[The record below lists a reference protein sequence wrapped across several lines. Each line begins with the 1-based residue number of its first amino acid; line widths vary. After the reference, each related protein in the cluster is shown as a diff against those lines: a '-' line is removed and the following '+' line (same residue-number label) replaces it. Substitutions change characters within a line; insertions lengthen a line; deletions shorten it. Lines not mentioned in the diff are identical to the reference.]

1 MTAREQGFTIFEA
14 LVAFAILASVISAL
28 YAVSGTSLRLIGE
41 SDRMERA
48 ALLAQSKL
56 DELASIRSPLPA
68 TDSGTFAGSDVAWR
82 VETSD
87 LPSSKAGPTAFRL
100 QAVKLILRW
109 PGSRPLVVETRH
121 LGTLR
126 HG

>member
-28 YAVSGTSLRLIGE
+28 YAVSATSLRLIGE
-41 SDRMERA
+41 SDRTEQA
-48 ALLAQSKL
+48 AMLAQSKL

-68 TDSGTFAGSDVAWR
+68 VETGTFAGGDVAWR
-82 VETSD
+82 VEARD
-87 LPSSKAGPTAFRL
+87 LPSSKAGPTAFHL
-100 QAVKLILRW
+100 QAVKLILSW

-121 LGTLR
+121 LGTSR